1 MLSLRLTKTVKMKRT
16 ILIALLLSGI
26 VPQPHAQQGK
36 QPVTVAFYNV
46 ENLFHPS
53 KDSLKSDGDF
63 TPDGT
68 YHWSFYRYN
77 KKISNIAKV
86 LIALGAGSPPA
97 IVGLAEIENEAVL
110 KDLCHQSPLKRL
122 GYRYIHYESPDSR
135 GVDVAL
141 LYRDTCVTIL
151 DHRKIPV
158 VFPFDTSSRNRD
170 LLYVRAN
177 FGTPDSLH
185 VIVNHWT
192 SRYGGHAATIP
203 KRNCYAV
210 IARAFIDSIL
220 ADEPSANI
228 LLMGDF
234 NDYATDE
241 SMVSHLRAKKPDSR
255 NTSDTLF
262 NLMYCFEDGQN
273 IGSHKHEDFWR
284 CLDQIVVSHALLD
297 ETSGLHVK
305 KRMPHI
311 FQASFLLVPDN
322 KYGGTKTYR
331 TFSGPR
337 YIGGFS
343 DHLPVYV
350 ILEK

>member
-1 MLSLRLTKTVKMKRT
+1 MKKT

-26 VPQPHAQQGK
+26 VPQPHAQQEK

-63 TPDGT
+63 TPDGA
-68 YHWSFYRYN
+68 YRWSFYRYY
-77 KKISNIAKV
+77 KKVSNIAKA
-86 LIALGAGSPPA
+86 LIALGQGSPPA

-110 KDLCHQSPLKRL
+110 KDLCCRSPLKRL

-158 VFPFDTSSRNRD
+158 FFPFDTSSRNRD
-170 LLYVRAN
+170 LLYVRAQ
-177 FGTPDSLH
+177 FDTLDSLH

-203 KRNCYAV
+203 KRNCYADV
-210 IARAFIDSIL
+210 ARAFIDSVL
-220 ADEPSANI
+220 AKEPDANI
-228 LLMGDF
+228 LMMGDF

-241 SMVSHLRAKKPDSR
+241 SMTIHLRAKKPDSR
-255 NTSDTLF
+255 NMTDTLF
-262 NLMYCFEDGQN
+262 NLMYCFEDGRN

-284 CLDQIVVSHALLD
+284 CLDQIVVSRALLD
-297 ETSGLHVK
+297 ETTGLHVK
-305 KRMPHI
+305 EHIPHI

-331 TFSGPR
+331 TFLGPR